1 MHKKNKSYLFYAGLF
16 FITVVVLF
24 AINSYANKDTDL
36 NTESKKNNTKIVK
49 TENAKPAEKVQVFLF
64 HSTSRCSSC
73 ITAGKYTAEMVE
85 QNFPEELKSGKIEFR
100 EINVDLP
107 ENKEIANKFKA
118 SGTSLFI
125 NPIIDGQDNIEEEV
139 GAWRLLSD
147 KQGFIT
153 HLSNKIKALI

>member
-1 MHKKNKSYLFYAGLF
+1 MKKNLNKILYGIILLVAVF
-16 FITVVVLF
+16 FIGTIYSDNYLVADQNVKE
-24 AINSYANKDTDL
+24 NSKVS
-36 NTESKKNNTKIVK
+36 EKQIS
-49 TENAKPAEKVQVFLF
+49 KPAEKVQVFLF
-64 HSTSRCSSC
+64 HSTNRCSSC
-73 ITAGKYTAEMVE
+73 ITAGKYTSEAME

-107 ENKEIANKFKA
+107 ENKEVANKFKA

-125 NPIIDGQDNIEEEV
+125 NPIIDGQDNIKEEMQ
-139 GAWRLLSD
+139 AWRLLSD